1 LEKEQIKVIENSS
14 IAKDAY
20 LDTVKAAREQ
30 IMLMFPTIAAF
41 RRQEKIGAIGLARQA
56 AKERNVK
63 VRVLMPIHKSIEQS
77 VQSLIQD
84 SHIAIAVRYIEQMP
98 GTHATILVVDRKVS
112 LVMEIKDDS
121 KTDFEDAIGLSTY
134 SISKAGVLS
143 YVSIFESLWK
153 QTELYETLRETN
165 KQLALAVEELKTHD
179 RIQREFINIA
189 AHELRT
195 PIQPILSLAEVLR
208 AEIGHDNNLC
218 QNSNQRGQLLDV
230 IIRNAGRLHRLTE
243 AVLDVTRIESRT
255 LKLDKEIFDVNDVII
270 NAIDDLV
277 LSSEFN
283 NEGVQLLY
291 QPKNVFIEADKGRIS
306 QVVSNILDN
315 AFKFTKKRSGIISIS
330 VEKRD
335 KRYGNIDE
343 IGGNGQEVEI
353 CIRDNGD
360 GIDPEIL
367 PTLFDK
373 FTSKS
378 PQGTGLGLYISKSI
392 IEAHGGKI
400 WAANNNGIYSEN
412 KKGATLYF
420 TLPISTR

>member
-1 LEKEQIKVIENSS
+1 
-14 IAKDAY
+14 
-20 LDTVKAAREQ
+20 
-30 IMLMFPTIAAF
+30 
-41 RRQEKIGAIGLARQA
+41 
-56 AKERNVK
+56 
-63 VRVLMPIHKSIEQS
+63 
-77 VQSLIQD
+77 
-84 SHIAIAVRYIEQMP
+84 
-98 GTHATILVVDRKVS
+98 
-112 LVMEIKDDS
+112 MEIKDDS
-121 KTDFEDAIGLSTY
+121 KTDFVDAIGLSTY

-208 AEIGHDNNLC
+208 AEIGHDNNLS
-218 QNSNQRGQLLDV
+218 QNSNQCGQLLDV
-230 IIRNAGRLHRLTE
+230 IIRNAARLHRLTE

-277 LSSEFN
+277 LRSEFN
-283 NEGVQLLY
+283 SEGVQVRY

-315 AFKFTKKRSGIISIS
+315 SFKFTKKHSGIISINI
-330 VEKRD
+330 EKRD
-335 KRYGNIDE
+335 KRSGNIDE
-343 IGGNGQEVEI
+343 IGCNGQEVEI

-392 IEAHGGKI
+392 IEAHRGKI

>member
-1 LEKEQIKVIENSS
+1 MEKQIKVIENSS
-14 IAKDAY
+14 KAKDAY
-20 LDTVKAAREQ
+20 LDIVKAARKQ
-30 IMLMFPTIAAF
+30 IMIMFPTIAAF
-41 RRQEKIGAIGLARQA
+41 RRQEKIGAIGLAKQA

-84 SHIAIAVRYIEQMP
+84 SRIDIAVRYIEQMP

-112 LVMEIKDDS
+112 LVMEIKADS
-121 KTDFEDAIGLSTY
+121 KTDFVDAIGLSTY

-143 YVSIFESLWK
+143 YVSIFENLWK

-208 AEIGHDNNLC
+208 AEIGHDNNLS
-218 QNSNQRGQLLDV
+218 QNSNQYGQLLDV
-230 IIRNAGRLHRLTE
+230 IIRNAARLHRLTE

-283 NEGVQLLY
+283 KGVQLLY
-291 QPKNVFIEADKGRIS
+291 QPRNVFIEADKGRIS

-315 AFKFTKKRSGIISIS
+315 AFKFTKQRSGSISINI
-330 VEKRD
+330 EKRD
-335 KRYGNIDE
+335 KRFGNIDG
-343 IGGNGQEVEI
+343 IGGNSQEVEI

-367 PTLFDK
+367 PALFDK

-400 WAANNNGIYSEN
+400 WAANNSDIYSEN
-412 KKGATLYF
+412 KKGAALYF